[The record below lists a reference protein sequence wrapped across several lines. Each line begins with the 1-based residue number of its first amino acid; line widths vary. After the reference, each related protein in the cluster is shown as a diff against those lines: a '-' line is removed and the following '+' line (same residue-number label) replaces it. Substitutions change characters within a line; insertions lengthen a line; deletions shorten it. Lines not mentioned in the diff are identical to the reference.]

1 MNNTQTNIK
10 IFNFQ
15 TMIRRL
21 VKMTFQPDKTE
32 DFIAIF
38 EASKLK
44 IRGMAGCQHLELWR
58 REHIFFTYSIWE
70 SEEALNNYRQ
80 SELFK
85 DTWSRT
91 KALFAAK
98 PEAWSLELQS
108 ETV

>member
-1 MNNTQTNIK
+1 
-10 IFNFQ
+10 
-15 TMIRRL
+15 
-21 VKMTFQPDKTE
+21 MTFQPGKTE

-44 IRGMAGCQHLELWR
+44 IRGMPGCHHLELWR
-58 REHIFFTYSIWE
+58 RDNIFFTYSIWE
-70 SEEALNNYRQ
+70 NEEALNNYRH

-91 KALFAAK
+91 KALFADK
-98 PEAWSLELQS
+98 PEAWSLDLQS